1 MSVSLN
7 KLTTLSLKNMAQ
19 IWREIFIHTCI
30 YIYISADQI
39 KSKSVQL
46 ESYKC
51 TMFDSKLYKLK
62 LSGLPT
68 YLCHLQWIYRIHRIV
83 KQREII

>member
-30 YIYISADQI
+30 YIYICW
-39 KSKSVQL
+39 SK
-46 ESYKC
+46 
-51 TMFDSKLYKLK
+51 
-62 LSGLPT
+62 
-68 YLCHLQWIYRIHRIV
+68 
-83 KQREII
+83 